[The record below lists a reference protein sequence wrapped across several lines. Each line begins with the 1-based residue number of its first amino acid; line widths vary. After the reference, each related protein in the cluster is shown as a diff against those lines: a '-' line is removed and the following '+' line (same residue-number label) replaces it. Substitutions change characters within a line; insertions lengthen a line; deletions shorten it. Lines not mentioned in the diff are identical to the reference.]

1 MYHRL
6 PETGHLSSASAQNGY
21 SRLETTELSGVLAF
35 DHQRDKKKK
44 IKKIL
49 TPVSAALLL
58 THHDVR

>member
-35 DHQRDKKKK
+35 DRQRDKKKK
-44 IKKIL
+44 KASHL
-49 TPVSAALLL
+49 SVLLYY
-58 THHDVR
+58 